1 MDIPPNSS
9 GNFASSQAQQDAAL
23 YQPFVPLFLTTS
35 LELPFPVFARTRK
48 RGFQYACQAGQTVS
62 RADRDALRTLPAGER
77 FYVLRQDSDALLQY
91 QETTLPQIL
100 GDKATP
106 LEARCEAFHS
116 HLTSLLRLV
125 FQMPTSL
132 HVYRLRVGTE
142 QLAHFFLESSDNRRP
157 LWALAHRRYT
167 PPTHSLNVGL
177 YGLALA
183 MEHFDQRRPTD
194 WVELALA
201 LFLHDIG
208 KTKVRPET
216 LEKSGPLD
224 QTDWREIKQHP
235 GYGQRILETLKV
247 ATTESS
253 AVVLQHHE
261 RMDGLGYPY
270 ALAGRQIH
278 PYARICSIADAFDA
292 LTTQRT
298 FRSALN
304 PFDTLRV
311 MKEEMQTQ
319 FDPDMFRTFVLM
331 LRGKLPTSK
340 PVRKTVATPKSA
352 TVTEPLKSV
361 RKQKIDSELPVETV
375 SSSPPT
381 PSAEIDRSADP
392 SEEKTLPVPISQIE
406 ATVPPQTPS
415 SDDPQPE
422 KRSKTSFRK
431 LEIRHIMTQLQ
442 DIQKT
447 IEKKEETLNAALEK
461 QALFR
466 AAQQRKSPP
475 TRKPVSPKPSDTEP
489 ENSLSS
495 IPEPIP
501 QPGKKQPPS
510 HADEDFGLWPSD
522 LLDR

>member
-1 MDIPPNSS
+1 MDIPSDSS
-9 GNFASSQAQQDAAL
+9 SSSLAHLSAPQDAAL

-35 LELPFPVFARTRK
+35 LELPFPVFARTRRK
-48 RGFQYACQAGQTVS
+48 GFQYACQAGQTVS
-62 RADRDALRTLPAGER
+62 LGDRDALRSLPVGER
-77 FYVLRQDSDALLQY
+77 FYVLRQDADALLQY
-91 QETTLPQIL
+91 QETTVGQIL

-106 LEARCEAFHS
+106 IESRCEAFHA
-116 HLTSLLRLV
+116 HLTALLRLV
-125 FQMPTSL
+125 FQKPTSL
-132 HVYRLRVGTE
+132 HVYRLRLGTE
-142 QLAHFFLESSDNRRP
+142 QLVQFFGESSDHRRP
-157 LWALAHRRYT
+157 LWTLSHRRYT
-167 PPTHSLNVGL
+167 SPTHSLNVGL

-183 MEHFDQRRPTD
+183 QEYFGQRRHTD

-216 LEKSGPLD
+216 LDKSGPLD

-247 ATTESS
+247 ATAESN

-278 PYARICSIADAFDA
+278 PYARICAIADAFDA

-311 MKEEMQTQ
+311 MKDEMQTQ

-331 LRGKLPTSK
+331 LRGKLPATQPSRTIATSFLDQ
-340 PVRKTVATPKSA
+340 PSRTDLESEMSA
-352 TVTEPLKSV
+352 V
-361 RKQKIDSELPVETV
+361 
-375 SSSPPT
+375 SPPSSGSSISEPA
-381 PSAEIDRSADP
+381 PSGALPQGD
-392 SEEKTLPVPISQIE
+392 TLPPASR
-406 ATVPPQTPS
+406 
-415 SDDPQPE
+415 
-422 KRSKTSFRK
+422 KRSRPV
-431 LEIRHIMTQLQ
+431 LQRQEEIRKIVSQLQ

-447 IEKKEETLNAALEK
+447 IEEKEQTLNAALEK
-461 QALFR
+461 QARFR
-466 AAQQRKSPP
+466 ADQRSHPLAASPAFLKSPGP
-475 TRKPVSPKPSDTEP
+475 ESETSPF
-489 ENSLSS
+489 S
-495 IPEPIP
+495 IPEAVPSP
-501 QPGKKQPPS
+501 DQKKTS
-510 HADEDFGLWPSD
+510 SRSDDDFKLWPAD

>member
-1 MDIPPNSS
+1 MDIPSNSP
-9 GNFASSQAQQDAAL
+9 GNPLGPQAPQDAAL

-35 LELPFPVFARTRK
+35 LELTFPVFARTRK
-48 RGFQYACQAGQTVS
+48 KGFQYACQAGQTVS
-62 RADRDALRTLPAGER
+62 LADRDALRTLPAGER
-77 FYVLRQDSDALLQY
+77 FYVLREDSDALLQY
-91 QETTLPQIL
+91 QETTLAQIL

-106 LEARCEAFHS
+106 IESRCEAFHS

-132 HVYRLRVGTE
+132 HVYRLRVGAE
-142 QLAHFFLESSDNRRP
+142 HLVHFFLDSSDNRRP
-157 LWALAHRRYT
+157 LWTLSHRRYT
-167 PPTHSLNVGL
+167 SPTHSLNVGL

-183 MEHFDQRRPTD
+183 MEYFGQRRHTD
-194 WVELALA
+194 WIELAVA

-208 KTKVRPET
+208 KTKVHPAT

-247 ATTESS
+247 ATAEAS

-319 FDPDMFRTFVLM
+319 FDPDMFRMFVLM
-331 LRGKLPTSK
+331 LRGKLPTARPVRGNALLPPGVPVSK
-340 PVRKTVATPKSA
+340 PVEPAESAPDRTAFKSPGRTGTSAPRKPAVEIP
-352 TVTEPLKSV
+352 EPLDHSQEITLSFPASRV
-361 RKQKIDSELPVETV
+361 QE
-375 SSSPPT
+375 
-381 PSAEIDRSADP
+381 AE
-392 SEEKTLPVPISQIE
+392 
-406 ATVPPQTPS
+406 PPQAAPP
-415 SDDPQPE
+415 PQ
-422 KRSKTSFRK
+422 KRSKTAFRRQ
-431 LEIRHIMTQLQ
+431 EIQQIVKQLH
-442 DIQKT
+442 DVQKT
-447 IEKKEETLNAALEK
+447 IEKKEEILNAALEK
-461 QALFR
+461 QAHFR
-466 AAQQRKSPP
+466 AAQKQDVQPRTPAPP
-475 TRKPVSPKPSDTEP
+475 RYADTEP
-489 ENSLSS
+489 ETSSAS
-495 IPEPIP
+495 IPESMP
-501 QPGKKQPPS
+501 QPGKSPLPS
-510 HADEDFGLWPSD
+510 NADEDFKLWPSD